1 MTIAP
6 GFADTVLGAQ
16 TVFRGVM
23 DAIARPGRVR
33 QVAGLSRAPKPLTP
47 VAAAIALTLADYDTP
62 VFLDAPLAASDD
74 VTAWLRFHTGATVTN
89 DTARAAFAFVADPA
103 AAPPFNEFGQGTP
116 EYPDRST
123 TIVLQ
128 VETFSG
134 GIPLMLTGPGIKGST
149 RFSAAPLPTDFAAR
163 LIANRALFPRGVDL
177 LLAGPEVVAALPRSV
192 RVSGG

>member
-6 GFADTVLGAQ
+6 GFTDAVLGAQ

-33 QVAGLSRAPKPLTP
+33 QATGLSGAPKPLTP

-62 VFLDAPLAASDD
+62 VFLDAPLAASAD
-74 VTAWLRFHTGATVTN
+74 VTAWLRFHTGAPVTD
-89 DTARAAFAFVADPA
+89 DTTRAAFAFVADPA
-103 AAPPFNEFGQGTP
+103 AAPPFDEFAQGTA

-134 GIPLMLTGPGIKGST
+134 GTPLVLTGPGIAESI
-149 RFSAAPLPTDFAAR
+149 RLSAAPLPADFAAR
-163 LIANRALFPRGVDL
+163 LIANRVRFPRGVDL
-177 LLAGPEVVAALPRSV
+177 LLAGPEAVVALPRSV
-192 RVSGG
+192 RATGG